1 MCSSD
6 LKSFNELHQEKL
18 GQEALLESRIQS
30 FELAYRMQTDATEA
44 FDLTKEPEHILK
56 LYGADSMDRGQAI
69 QARQFIIARRLLE
82 RGVKFVQCWNGGWD
96 MHAGIANAGRTRAG
110 AIDRPIAGFLQDLK
124 QRGLLKDTLVAS
136 STEFGRSSTEDGPGG
151 RTHNAKAFA
160 SWLAGGGVKGGQ
172 AYGATDELGSAAVEN
187 KVHVH
192 EFHSTILHALGF
204 DSEKLTFRSGG
215 RDFRL
220 TDVSGAQ
227 PVKSIFA

>member
-1 MCSSD
+1 M
-6 LKSFNELHQEKL
+6 
-18 GQEALLESRIQS
+18 
-30 FELAYRMQTDATEA
+30 
-44 FDLTKEPEHILK
+44 
-56 LYGADSMDRGQAI
+56 
-69 QARQFIIARRLLE
+69 
-82 RGVKFVQCWNGGWD
+82 
-96 MHAGIANAGRTRAG
+96 
-110 AIDRPIAGFLQDLK
+110 
-124 QRGLLKDTLVAS
+124 
-136 STEFGRSSTEDGPGG
+136 
-151 RTHNAKAFA
+151 
-160 SWLAGGGVKGGQ
+160 AGGGVKGGQ